1 MVSAISTNE
10 NNTSFWEKAAGVGAG
25 YATYV
30 EAKSFARR
38 PYGKYIL
45 KQLEKNYSTVAEP
58 PTPEDF
64 IH

>member
-45 KQLEKNYSTVAEP
+45 KQLEKIA
-58 PTPEDF
+58 
-64 IH
+64 